1 MPIDPAMQEMLVNLT
16 SDIVSAHVGN
26 NAVAVGD
33 LPILITN
40 VYNAL
45 ASVEDLAHS
54 EKPVLEPAV
63 PIRSSIKHE
72 YLVCLED
79 GKKMKMLKRY
89 LAKHYK
95 MTPSQYRA
103 RWNLPLDYPMVAP
116 AYSQKR
122 RDLAKSFGLG
132 RRAGVKAAEPVA
144 KPARKQA
151 QAES

>member
-1 MPIDPAMQEMLVNLT
+1 MPVDPAMQELLVNLT

-26 NAVAVGD
+26 NTVAVGD
-33 LPILITN
+33 LPVLISN

-45 ASVEDLAHS
+45 ASIEESEPA

-89 LAKHYK
+89 LAKHYE

-122 RDLAKSFGLG
+122 RDLAKLFGLG
-132 RRAGVKAAEPVA
+132 RRAGDKAAKPVA
-144 KPARKQA
+144 KRARKPT